1 MPNNEHSR
9 EPHHVRRQ
17 YNEMC
22 RNCYGTGK
30 RDGGHCLICEGHGIV
45 KITKEIL
52 IYVEPI
58 NLKP

>member
-1 MPNNEHSR
+1 MTNNKHVR
-9 EPHHVRRQ
+9 EPHQVHRE

-22 RNCYGTGK
+22 RNCQGTGK
-30 RDGGHCLICEGHGIV
+30 RDGHQCPVCDGHGIV

-58 NLKP
+58 NQ